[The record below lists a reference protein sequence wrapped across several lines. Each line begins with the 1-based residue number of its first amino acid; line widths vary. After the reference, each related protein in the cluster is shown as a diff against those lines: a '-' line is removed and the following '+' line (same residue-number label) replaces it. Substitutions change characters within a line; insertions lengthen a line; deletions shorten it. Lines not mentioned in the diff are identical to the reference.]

1 MEHFEQEL
9 SFIKNEQIR
18 NITSC
23 IIENLV
29 PKYFFEVAA
38 SSTGK
43 YHPNYAL
50 GEGGL
55 LRHTKAA
62 VKIAKSLFTIM
73 EFDLVD
79 EDYIISAL
87 ILHDSFK
94 HGVYGGKYTKHD
106 HPVVAAE
113 QIKMFCDTLCSQT
126 TDENDI
132 KRYIEY
138 GENVSKLVAS
148 HMGQWNTCKYD
159 RTVLPLPE
167 TTAQRFVHMCDY
179 LASRKFIEII
189 IDEE

>member
-9 SFIKNEQIR
+9 SLIKNEQIR

-23 IIENLV
+23 IVENLV

-43 YHPNYAL
+43 YHPMYAL

-62 VKIAKSLFTIM
+62 VKIAQSLFTIM
-73 EFDLVD
+73 EFDLMT

-94 HGVYGGKYTKHD
+94 HGLYGGKYTKHD
-106 HPVVAAE
+106 HPVIAAE

-126 TDENDI
+126 DDANDL
-132 KRYIEY
+132 KHYIEY

-159 RTVLPLPE
+159 NTVLPLPE
-167 TTAQRFVHMCDY
+167 TAAQNFVHMCDY
-179 LASRKFIEII
+179 LASRKFIEIVF
-189 IDEE
+189 DEE